1 MASDSITERRA
12 LCKAGLSSVNPQIK
26 GVTNKA
32 NDDISSDL
40 KATYAERLTVLARRQ
55 TKINFALS
63 TQDAADAAWV
73 DLETDGF
80 PEFPNMEVPESL
92 YQEIKEEGVAD
103 DAAAA
108 GFEATPQATT
118 LNVSVGNPVPKP
130 GA

>member
-12 LCKAGLSSVNPQIK
+12 LCKTGLSSVNPQIK

-73 DLETDGF
+73 DLEADGF
-80 PEFPNMEVPESL
+80 PELPKMEVPESL
-92 YQEIKEEGVAD
+92 FQEIKEEGVAD

-108 GFEATPQATT
+108 GFVVLPQAATFSMT
-118 LNVSVGNPVPKP
+118 AGKAEPK
-130 GA
+130 